1 MNPIAELYKNLN
13 DTELTI
19 IIREIRESEKTGVFQ
34 EESQIR
40 NLCRKTSEITGMDI
54 SSNLLMV
61 QMGVLKEAAF
71 RWLNIINT
79 PAT

>member
-19 IIREIRESEKTGVFQ
+19 IIGEIRESEKTGVFQ

-71 RWLNIINT
+71 RWLRKLETEN
-79 PAT
+79 